1 MLEKL
6 KHYFLKDMLKSYK
19 SDDFFINSG
28 KKKKEFKYV
37 NFPRKL
43 NQDFYIFYFPIKQ
56 T

>member
-19 SDDFFINSG
+19 SEDFFINSG
-28 KKKKEFKYV
+28 KKNV